1 MSILSFILLLP
12 LLGAGLIALWP
23 REQRVAIRAIALATT
38 SLSML
43 MAVWAFA
50 GFTGAA
56 EGLGGFKY
64 VHRLPG
70 SMLWAST
77 TWWVRTASTSA

>member
-43 MAVWAFA
+43 LAVC
-50 GFTGAA
+50 T
-56 EGLGGFKY
+56 
-64 VHRLPG
+64 
-70 SMLWAST
+70 
-77 TWWVRTASTSA
+77 